1 LFKKIM
7 MHLEEKIKNSENYD
21 EKSKENKISEIN

>member
-1 LFKKIM
+1 M